1 MATASQFKRELKPAA
16 VERPVV
22 IDDFI
27 RNFLKKLMMN
37 KTMNTFQ
44 QEWHDLQKKG
54 IFQDTGIGLISDIS
68 NKNDKMQAKVDKMR
82 EELKSAKVIAD
93 EAKSTWEKLRKER
106 DYHKN
111 HQTRVNDEKVT
122 INANIKKIKSMHE
135 DSLDKIEEVK
145 KKLLDTTKEKS
156 LLKLERDKLQK
167 KAFDLQQEIKA
178 NEDAV
183 QKEIEAAHKRQ
194 KAAMGNNT
202 QESALLA

>member
-68 NKNDKMQAKVDKMR
+68 NKNDKM
-82 EELKSAKVIAD
+82 
-93 EAKSTWEKLRKER
+93 
-106 DYHKN
+106 
-111 HQTRVNDEKVT
+111 
-122 INANIKKIKSMHE
+122 
-135 DSLDKIEEVK
+135 
-145 KKLLDTTKEKS
+145 
-156 LLKLERDKLQK
+156 
-167 KAFDLQQEIKA
+167 
-178 NEDAV
+178 
-183 QKEIEAAHKRQ
+183 
-194 KAAMGNNT
+194 
-202 QESALLA
+202 